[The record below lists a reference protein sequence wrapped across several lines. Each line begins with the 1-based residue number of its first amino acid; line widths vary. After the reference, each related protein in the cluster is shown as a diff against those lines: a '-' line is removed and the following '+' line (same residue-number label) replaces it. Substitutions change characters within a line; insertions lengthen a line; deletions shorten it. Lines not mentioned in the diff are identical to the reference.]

1 MRLKTIE
8 DYNNYLDELKKDLRD
23 IDDYLK
29 EHPEK
34 QGTRG
39 NYETLKYVYDIY
51 KKNRETFIQN
61 LNEINLK
68 LDGNQLNNPLSLD
81 NMYSLG
87 NKFNNTKNS
96 TIPLLNVDSVQ
107 DEDLLV
113 EEISKGSYNIKF
125 SFPNPTEDDVLRK
138 SPRKKGLMKIF
149 DFINCG
155 DDIEKLKKE
164 AGPYGCNA
172 LIAYKEFLEEIIK
185 NQADFTLDTEMG
197 TVKAG
202 LTLQQCKNICENL
215 NI

>member
-1 MRLKTIE
+1 MKLKTIE
-8 DYNNYLDELKKDLRD
+8 DYDNYLNELEIQLKE

-29 EHPEK
+29 DHPEK

-39 NYETLKYVYDIY
+39 NYETLQYIYNIY
-51 KKNRETFIQN
+51 KNNRKRFIQN

-68 LDGNQLNNPLSLD
+68 LGGNNLKTPLSID
-81 NMYSLG
+81 NMHSLG
-87 NKFNNTKNS
+87 NKLNYTKNS
-96 TIPLLNVDSVQ
+96 SISLLEIDSNAN
-107 DEDLLV
+107 EDLLI

-125 SFPNPTEDDVLRK
+125 SFPNPTEGDVLRK

-155 DDIEKLKKE
+155 DDVEKLKKE
-164 AGPYGCNA
+164 AGPDGHEA
-172 LIAYKEFLEEIIK
+172 LRAYKEFIAEIVK
-185 NQADFTLDTEMG
+185 NEADFTLDTEMG